1 VNDTGM
7 NALMYLAM
15 LVLPLSALASRRLPL
30 GQTVKMALIWVAIFA
45 GGLLLYGLW
54 QTIND
59 RSPAIASAK
68 SWATGILYGNDQ
80 TVTGG
85 IVKLRKQNDG
95 HFYADVT
102 VNGIGRRMLIDSG
115 ATTTALSTGTAKAAG
130 LNLDESPFGTILDTA
145 NGKVSASVSTVK
157 SLQLG
162 SITASDLP
170 VVVSENFGDQDVLG
184 MNFLSRLQSWR
195 VEGDWLILQPRA
207 N

>member
-1 VNDTGM
+1 M

-54 QTIND
+54 QTLND
-59 RSPAIASAK
+59 RSPAVASAK

-80 TVTGG
+80 AVTGG
-85 IVKLRKQNDG
+85 VVKLRKQDDG
-95 HFYADVT
+95 HFYADAT
-102 VNGIGRRMLIDSG
+102 INGVSRHMLIDSG
-115 ATTTALSTGTAKAAG
+115 ATTTALSVVTAKAAK
-130 LNLDESPFGTILDTA
+130 LDLDESPFGTILHTA
-145 NGKVSASVSTVK
+145 NGEVSANVSTVK
-157 SLQLG
+157 TLQLG
-162 SITASDLP
+162 SIIASDLP

-195 VEGDWLILQPRA
+195 VEGDWLVLQPKA
-207 N
+207 K